1 MIRFRA
7 GLDGPD
13 HPNRV
18 HGVPSPSN
26 QGSYSDERVALA
38 PAAGAMRVCPGN
50 VQRELAFS
58 SVLSLHESSMDE
70 SSPFLRRASR
80 TSEASGEQ
88 MGRPRLLKVQDT
100 WKEGLESQHIGF
112 HYCGNLY
119 RFLGQEGEIDISI
132 PLAAQCVG
140 GLRP

>member
-1 MIRFRA
+1 M
-7 GLDGPD
+7 L
-13 HPNRV
+13 
-18 HGVPSPSN
+18 
-26 QGSYSDERVALA
+26 
-38 PAAGAMRVCPGN
+38 PGN

-100 WKEGLESQHIGF
+100 WKEGLEFQHIGF

-119 RFLGQEGEIDISI
+119 RFLGQEGEIDIRYPS
-132 PLAAQCVG
+132 
-140 GLRP
+140 LRSVLVACDHETLCKRTARVAGKK